1 MALQDAWS
9 VDGVIE
15 RVTRAP
21 QTIAFLKRLALEGGP
36 ELVIQLADE
45 VPRRARSNLDEARRL
60 ARAASWL
67 AHRVGDPH
75 ARARALRADGHV
87 QSLGG
92 RYRVALAR
100 YKAAVEAF
108 TTIGADIEAAITE
121 SGSLQPLIYCG
132 EYDEAFARAARARTV
147 FQRHGDQP
155 RLARLE
161 SNAGNIYFRQ
171 DRFEEALAC
180 YQTALGGFR
189 ASAAPADVAVTLR
202 NLATCLISL
211 TRYEEALRVYEDA
224 RVYCESAK
232 MPLMTAEADYNIGYL
247 YFVRGDYQH
256 ALDLYAAARAFCVTV
271 GDKYHHALC
280 DLDEAELDLEVNDFP
295 SAVAN
300 ARSAVAAFAQ
310 LGMRYERAKGLVF
323 LAIAS
328 GQLGDVAAS
337 RRLFTRARE
346 LFVREQNRAWPTL
359 IDLYQAVIFLKI
371 GRPADARRLAADAR
385 RTFTRLSMPAKAALA
400 EVLMAR
406 VDHEA
411 GLLPRALSLSLSAV
425 RRLEDVHAP
434 AVAWQAALMLGSA
447 HEALGHRDEA
457 YAAYRDA
464 RGLLEELR
472 SHLRGDE
479 LKITFLSDKLAIYE
493 GLVAMALKGG
503 PAAGRPEA
511 AFGYIEE
518 AKSRSFADLIAF
530 RASEL
535 SAREPAGELAAA
547 GVREARQQL
556 HGYDHQIDRETTG
569 QKHVDPARIARLR
582 KDAGAREAQLADR
595 LRTLRTVEPDLADLH
610 GSAGA
615 LEVSTIRETL
625 PPGVQLLEYYIS
637 RGIIRA
643 CVVGRDRLDIQ
654 ELGPAADVAAI
665 VRLLRFQLGK
675 FRLHAEYLRTF
686 GRVLLDA
693 TTSHLAR
700 LHHLLIEPVRDVLD
714 ADHLVIVPHGVLHY
728 VPFHALHDRGVA
740 LIDRFAVS
748 YAPSARVHHLCTAR
762 PRTAA
767 DRSLVLG
774 VGDMLAP
781 LISREVTQLASVLP
795 NVDIGLAGDA
805 TSAHLRSPAAETAR
819 LIHIA
824 THGFF
829 RRDRP
834 MMSSIRLSDG
844 DLTVGDVYQLRLSAD
859 LVTLSGCGTGL
870 NVVAG
875 GDELVGLTRGFLHAG
890 ARAVMVSLWDLH
902 DESAAEFMVE
912 FYRKVIQGSSPAA
925 ALASAMR
932 EARRERPH
940 PYFWAPFGVV
950 GDATN

>member
-1 MALQDAWS
+1 MPLHDATT

-21 QTIAFLKRLALEGGP
+21 QPIAYLKRLAEEGGP

-75 ARARALRADGHV
+75 AQARALRADGHV

-92 RYRVALAR
+92 RYRAALAR
-100 YKAAVEAF
+100 YKAAVDAF
-108 TTIGADIEAAITE
+108 TTIGAEIEAAITD

-147 FQRHGDQP
+147 FQRYGDQP

-180 YQTALGGFR
+180 YQTALAGFR

-211 TRYEEALRVYEDA
+211 TRYDEALRVYEDA
-224 RVYCESAK
+224 RIYCESAK

-256 ALDLYAAARAFCVTV
+256 ALDLYAAARAFCVRV

-295 SAVAN
+295 AAVVN
-300 ARSAVAAFAQ
+300 ARAAVAAFDQ

-328 GQLGDVAAS
+328 GQLGDVSAS
-337 RRLFTRARE
+337 RRLFTRARA
-346 LFVREQNRAWPTL
+346 LFVREQNRTWPTL
-359 IDLYQAVIFLKI
+359 IDLYQAVIYLKI
-371 GRPADARRLAADAR
+371 GRPADARRLASDAR
-385 RTFTRLSMPAKAALA
+385 RMFTRLRMPAKAALA

-411 GLLPRALSLSLSAV
+411 GRLTRALTLSLSAM
-425 RRLEDVHAP
+425 RRLEDVQAP

-447 HEALGHRDEA
+447 NEALGELDES

-493 GLVAMALKGG
+493 GLVAMALKRG
-503 PAAGRPEA
+503 PAGARAEA

-535 SAREPAGELAAA
+535 SARGPAGELAAA

-556 HGYDHQIDRETTG
+556 HGYDHQIERETTG
-569 QKHVDPARIARLR
+569 QRRVDPARIARLR

-595 LRTLRTVEPDLADLH
+595 LRTLRSVEPDLADLH
-610 GSAGA
+610 GGGA
-615 LEVSTIRETL
+615 LEVSTIRAAL
-625 PPGVQLLEYYIS
+625 PQGVQLLEYYVS

-643 CVVGRDRLDIQ
+643 CVVGRDRLEIQ

-700 LHHLLIEPVRDVLD
+700 LHHLLIAPVLDLLD
-714 ADHLVIVPHGVLHY
+714 ADQLVIVPHGVLHY
-728 VPFHALHDRGVA
+728 VPFHALHDRGTA

-748 YAPSARVHHLCTAR
+748 YAPSARVHHLCAAR

-844 DLTVGDVYQLRLSAD
+844 DLTVGDVYELRLSAD

-890 ARAVMVSLWDLH
+890 ARAVVVSLWDLH
-902 DESAAEFMVE
+902 DESASEFMVD

-950 GDATN
+950 GDGTN